1 MIVLEPQALLNKAC
15 VGYYAKEEGP
25 CLIYDYDKLVDCFV
39 EDGMTVDEAVEWVDY
54 NVLGAWFDTLGP
66 VVVTVV
72 SGGSE

>member
-1 MIVLEPQALLNKAC
+1 
-15 VGYYAKEEGP
+15 
-25 CLIYDYDKLVDCFV
+25 
-39 EDGMTVDEAVEWVDY
+39 MTVDEAVEWVDY